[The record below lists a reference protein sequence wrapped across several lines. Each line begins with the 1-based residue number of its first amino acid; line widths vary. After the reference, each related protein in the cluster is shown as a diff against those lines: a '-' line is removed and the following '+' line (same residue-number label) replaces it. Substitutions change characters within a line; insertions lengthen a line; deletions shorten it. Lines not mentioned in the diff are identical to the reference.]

1 MMAGIGYTTIFPI
14 ERIHRDIRL
23 ASIWTGSSEVMSM
36 IIAHEWYRER
46 LKRKDPAQ
54 ERDYEADAPEAFA
67 EDEKIYE

>member
-1 MMAGIGYTTIFPI
+1 MFDYLLDEAQKKI
-14 ERIHRDIRL
+14 RD
-23 ASIWTGSSEVMSM
+23 EVRDFVRWVPREM

-46 LKRKDPAQ
+46 LKRKATAQ